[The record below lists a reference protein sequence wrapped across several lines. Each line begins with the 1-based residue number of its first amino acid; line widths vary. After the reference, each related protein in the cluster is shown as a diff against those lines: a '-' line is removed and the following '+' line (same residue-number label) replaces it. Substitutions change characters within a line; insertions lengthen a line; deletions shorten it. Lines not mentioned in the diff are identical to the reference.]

1 MMKRILLR
9 AALAL
14 LVLVL
19 LAPALPVG
27 ALALSNAD
35 PLLFA
40 SLGRADFEFD
50 YVPPANSDYALYL
63 FSADGG
69 EVYAHG
75 EILEDGEV
83 IASGLGSGEI
93 CSAWLVAGETYSVRV
108 HGSGSAV
115 VEMARNTLSR
125 CFQNPLEAQEEK
137 PAEKVIARAFDAH
150 WYRFEA
156 AETGRLMLTCEPL
169 DAQLRLSAMLFDST
183 GALIS
188 RFENLSGGACMLLV
202 DTIAGEDYYVRVFSP
217 EGQEGYYAL
226 NLRRDDAGGISRALR
241 FDAAS
246 YALSSGGALNLADAL
261 EGEAL
266 LWVSDD
272 PEVVAVDREGTVR
285 GLRPGEADV
294 TAYGLH
300 SQARCR
306 VVVELVPLEGL
317 RILGGRIELSVG
329 DSADVQIEL
338 TPEDA
343 SDQRLRY
350 RVDNPEIVRV
360 SRRGVLKGLQ
370 PGETTL
376 YVRSADGAFSDSA
389 TVTVTP
395 AVRKYRA
402 LLVGEQSYP
411 FSDNPVRKGSE
422 ASVAALSSLL
432 ESGRF
437 EDAAYAVQT
446 RSDLSRAE
454 LIAEIRSAFA
464 DATEQDVSL
473 LYITCHGS
481 FSGGMSFLELS
492 DGSSLS
498 ARDLE
503 RELREIPGT
512 VVVLIDCCGSGGAI
526 GAASDGADF
535 ARGVTGA
542 FSGAAIRGSK
552 YKVLASAGL
561 DQDSFRVAFNEDA
574 ESGVMATVFVRA
586 LCDGAGWNLD
596 LDAKGTMGADRNYDG
611 RVTLGELHLYM
622 TGRVNWYLDIA
633 SDLTGEDY
641 RQSVQ
646 LYPEGDPFVILERHG

>member
-1 MMKRILLR
+1 MKKNLLR

-40 SLGRADFEFD
+40 QLDRADFAFD

-93 CSAWLVAGETYSVRV
+93 CSAWLVAGETYTVRV

-125 CFQNPLEAQEEK
+125 CFLNPLEVQEEK
-137 PAEKVIARAFDAH
+137 TAEKMIARAFDAH

-156 AETGRLMLTCEPL
+156 ADTGRLMLTCEPL
-169 DAQLRLSAMLFDST
+169 DAQLQLSAMLFDGS

-188 RFENLSGGACMLLV
+188 KFENLSGGACMLLV
-202 DTIAGEDYYVRVFSP
+202 DTVAGENYSVRVFSP
-217 EGQEGYYAL
+217 EGQQGYYAL
-226 NLRRDDAGGISRALR
+226 NLRRDGAGGISRALR
-241 FDAAS
+241 FDAQR
-246 YALSSGGALNLADAL
+246 YALSSGGTLKLSEAL
-261 EGEAL
+261 EGDAL

-272 PEVVAVDREGTVR
+272 PEVAAVDQDGTVR
-285 GLRPGEADV
+285 GLRPGEAGV
-294 TAYGLH
+294 TAYGLN
-300 SQARCR
+300 SQASCR
-306 VVVELVPLEGL
+306 VEVALVPLEGL
-317 RILGGRIELSVG
+317 SILGGRIELSVG

-338 TPEDA
+338 TPENA
-343 SDQRLRY
+343 SDRRLRY
-350 RVDNPEIVRV
+350 KVSDPEIVSV
-360 SRRGVLKGLQ
+360 SRRGVLRGLQ

-376 YVRSADGAFSDSA
+376 RVESADGALFDSVA
-389 TVTVTP
+389 VRVTP

-402 LLVGEQSYP
+402 LLVGEQNYP
-411 FSDNPVRKGSE
+411 FSVNPNRKGSE
-422 ASVAALSSLL
+422 TSVSALKSLL

-437 EDAAYAVQT
+437 EDAAYAVRT

-473 LYITCHGS
+473 FYITCHGS
-481 FSGGMSFLELS
+481 YSGGMSFLELS

-498 ARDLE
+498 VRDLE

-512 VVVLIDCCGSGGAI
+512 IVVLIDCCGSGGAI

-542 FSGAAIRGSK
+542 FSSASIRGSK

-574 ESGVMATVFVRA
+574 ESGVMATVFARA

-596 LDAKGTMGADRNYDG
+596 LDAKGTMGADRNFDG
-611 RVTLGELHLYM
+611 KITLGELHLYM
-622 TGRVNWYLDIA
+622 AGRVDWYLKIA
-633 SDLTGEDY
+633 SELTGEDY
-641 RQSVQ
+641 CQSVQ
-646 LYPEGDPFVILERHG
+646 LYPEGDPFVIFERQG

>member
-1 MMKRILLR
+1 M
-9 AALAL
+9 L

-19 LAPALPVG
+19 FAPALSVG

-40 SLGRADFEFD
+40 RLGRADFEFD

-75 EILEDGEV
+75 EILEDGEA

-93 CSAWLVAGETYSVRV
+93 CSAWLVAGKTYSVRV

-125 CFQNPLEAQEEK
+125 CFLNPLEAREET
-137 PAEKVIARAFDAH
+137 PSEKMIARAFDAH

-156 AETGRLMLTCEPL
+156 TRTGRLMLTCEPL
-169 DAQLRLSAMLFDST
+169 DPQLSLSAMLFDSS

-188 RFENLSGGACMLLV
+188 KFENLSGGACMLLA
-202 DTIAGEDYYVRVFSP
+202 DTLEGESYSVRVFSP
-217 EGQEGYYAL
+217 GGQEGYYAL

-241 FDAAS
+241 FDAER
-246 YALSSGGALNLADAL
+246 YTLSAGSTLRLAEAL
-261 EGEAL
+261 EGDAL

-272 PEVVAVDREGTVR
+272 PEVAAVDRDGAVR
-285 GLRPGEADV
+285 GLRPGTANI
-294 TAYGLH
+294 TAYGIS
-300 SQARCR
+300 SQASCR
-306 VVVELVPLEGL
+306 VEVEMVPLEGL
-317 RILGGRIELSVG
+317 EILSEHIELSVG
-329 DSADVQIEL
+329 DSADVQVEL
-338 TPEDA
+338 RPADA

-360 SRRGVLKGLQ
+360 SRRGVIKGLQ

-376 YVRSADGAFSDSA
+376 YVESFDGAFSDSA
-389 TVTVTP
+389 TVAVMP

-411 FSDNPVRKGSE
+411 FSENPVRNGSE
-422 ASVAALSSLL
+422 TSVSALKSLL
-432 ESGRF
+432 ETARF
-437 EDAAYAVQT
+437 EDAAYAV
-446 RSDLSRAE
+446 RSCSDLSRAE

-473 LYITCHGS
+473 FYITCHGS
-481 FSGGMSFLELS
+481 YSGGMSFLELS

-561 DQDSFRVAFNEDA
+561 DQDSFRVAFDGEGQ
-574 ESGVMATVFVRA
+574 SGVMATVFARA

-611 RVTLGELHLYM
+611 RVTLGELQLYM
-622 TGRVNWYLDIA
+622 TGRVNWYMGLA
-633 SDLTGEDY
+633 SELTGEDY

-646 LYPEGDPFVILERHG
+646 FYPEGDPFVLLERKD

>member
-1 MMKRILLR
+1 MKRILKR

-19 LAPALPVG
+19 FAPALPVG
-27 ALALSNAD
+27 ALALSDAD

-40 SLGRADFEFD
+40 RLGRADFEFD

-83 IASGLGSGEI
+83 IASGIGSGEI
-93 CSAWLVAGETYSVRV
+93 CSAWLVEGRTYSVRV
-108 HGSGSAV
+108 HGSGNAV

-125 CFQNPLEAQEEK
+125 CYLNPLETREEES
-137 PAEKVIARAFDAH
+137 AEKMIARAFDAH

-156 AETGRLMLTCEPL
+156 QETGRLMLTCEPL
-169 DAQLRLSAMLFDST
+169 DAQLQLSAMLFDGS

-188 RFENLSGGACMLLV
+188 EFERLSGGACMLLA
-202 DTIAGEDYYVRVFSP
+202 DTVAGAEYHVRVFSP
-217 EGQEGYYAL
+217 EGRQGYYAL
-226 NLRRDDAGGISRALR
+226 NLRRDGTGGISRALR
-241 FDAAS
+241 FDAES
-246 YALSSGGALNLADAL
+246 YALSSGGAIQLSDAL

-272 PEVVAVDREGTVR
+272 PEVAAVDRDGVVR
-285 GLRPGEADV
+285 GLRPGKANI
-294 TAYGLH
+294 TAYGLS
-300 SQARCR
+300 SQANCR
-306 VVVELVPLEGL
+306 VEVELVPLEGL
-317 RILGGRIELSVG
+317 EILSAHIELSVG
-329 DSADVQIEL
+329 DSVDVQIEL

-343 SDQRLRY
+343 SDRRLRF
-350 RVDNPEIVRV
+350 RVDDPEIVRAT
-360 SRRGVLKGLQ
+360 RQGVLRGLQ

-376 YVRSADGAFSDSA
+376 YVESADGALSDSV
-389 TVTVTP
+389 TVTVTA

-411 FSDNPVRKGSE
+411 FSENPVRNGSE
-422 ASVAALSSLL
+422 TSVSALRSLL
-432 ESGRF
+432 ESARF
-437 EDAAYAVQT
+437 EDAAYAVHT
-446 RSDLSRAE
+446 HSDLSRAE
-454 LIAEIRSAFA
+454 LIAEIRSTFA
-464 DATEQDVSL
+464 DATEQDLSL
-473 LYITCHGS
+473 LYVTCHGS
-481 FSGGMSFLELS
+481 YSGGMSFLELS

-574 ESGVMATVFVRA
+574 QSGEMATVFVRA

-596 LDAKGTMGADRNYDG
+596 QNVKGTMGADRNFDG
-611 RVTLGELHLYM
+611 EVTLNELHLYM
-622 TGRVNWYLDIA
+622 TGRVNWYLGIA

-646 LYPEGDPFVILERHG
+646 LYPEGDPLVIFERQE